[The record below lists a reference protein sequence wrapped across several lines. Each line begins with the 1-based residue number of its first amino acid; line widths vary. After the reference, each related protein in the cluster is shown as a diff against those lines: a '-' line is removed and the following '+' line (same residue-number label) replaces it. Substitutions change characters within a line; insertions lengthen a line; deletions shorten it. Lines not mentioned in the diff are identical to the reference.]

1 MDASPRTEEKLVKQM
16 SEILFV
22 AGRFDDSGGK
32 PSGYMGKIAAALPG
46 ADITVRN
53 GGYLTDL
60 AGIVDECHKY
70 RAIWWMPEIDN
81 SVPKFVGS
89 LKDKARK
96 TVLVISKNNSQD
108 KYAPIDFVGRML
120 AARANM
126 SLIIDSAA
134 PFHASVLDPLGNAF
148 AWREADV
155 QVVAQALYRRTK
167 ALFAFT
173 RLGSKQVGEAL
184 PSPTSEPLDRFF
196 DLVRGY
202 AGHFHELVHGVN
214 PSRFLGN
221 ASYRCTKGGFPA
233 FRHEDKLYIS
243 RRNIDK
249 RQISTDGF
257 VAIEAELT
265 PEIRYYGDA
274 KPSVDAPIQRQL
286 FNLFPDVQYM
296 MHAHVYIKDAPYTNS
311 LVPCGALEEVDEVLE
326 LAKKHGTGRFNLTG
340 HGCMILAKDVSELAN
355 IPFIGRPLPEIAA

>member
-1 MDASPRTEEKLVKQM
+1 M

-22 AGRFDDSGGK
+22 AGRFDHEGGK
-32 PSGYMGKIAAALPG
+32 PSGYMAKIAAALPD
-46 ADITVRN
+46 ADITLIN
-53 GGYLTDL
+53 GGSLDDL
-60 AGIVDECHKY
+60 SRILGDCHRY

-89 LKDKARK
+89 LKQNAPR

-108 KYAPIDFVGRML
+108 KYQPIDIVGRML
-120 AARANM
+120 AARANL
-126 SLIIDSAA
+126 SLIIDTGA

-148 AWREADV
+148 AWREGNV
-155 QVVAQALYRRTK
+155 ETVAQALYGRTK
-167 ALFAFT
+167 ALMGFT
-173 RLGSKQVGEAL
+173 RLGSKQVGEAIAS
-184 PSPTSEPLDRFF
+184 PSNADLERFF
-196 DLVRGY
+196 GFVHGY
-202 AGHFHELVHGVN
+202 ADRFHELVHGVN

-265 PEIRYYGDA
+265 PQIQYYGEA
-274 KPSVDAPIQRQL
+274 KPSVDAPIQREL
-286 FNLFPDVQYM
+286 FSRFDDAQYM
-296 MHAHVYIKDAPYTNS
+296 MHAHVYIEDAPYTNS
-311 LVPCGALEEVDEVLE
+311 LVPCGALEEVEEVVE
-326 LAKKHGTGRFNLTG
+326 LAKRHNTRRFNLTG
-340 HGCMILAKDVSELAN
+340 HGCLILAKDVFELEN
-355 IPFIGRPLPEIAA
+355 IPFIGRPLPEIVS